1 MNTTIYNTRKPVRM
15 VFAAV
20 AMFATLATAAQ
31 ADEAFKVAV
40 NYADLNVNTAA
51 GAAVLYQRSRH
62 AADQVCGTADGRNL
76 AEVARVEACTQ
87 RAIEKALVE
96 AGVAKLT
103 AQYDAKTGIHQNRI
117 ELAAR

>member
-31 ADEAFKVAV
+31 AD
-40 NYADLNVNTAA
+40 LNVNTAA
-51 GAAVLYQRSRH
+51 G
-62 AADQVCGTADGRNL
+62 
-76 AEVARVEACTQ
+76 
-87 RAIEKALVE
+87 EKALVE